1 MLITFL
7 LLSLVAATNRRRRGE
22 RRGSFNPFPK
32 RPSEN
37 CLVNTARGKT
47 CHEILARDPHNAKN
61 GYYKIHLPDQPAPVI
76 VECFFEDGRGWTVIQ
91 KRTTGH
97 LKFNKSWREYK
108 NGFQSVMKR
117 KGNGVDQCH
126 IYCSPG
132 LEQKERSRLFFHF
145 SNFSIFPDYF
155 QFLSKFFSIPNYSG
169 LTKFLPIS
177 CRFSIR
183 LLSFVAEFISRSLFY
198 RSGLIPSQIFPVTC
212 PTPLYCQ
219 T

>member
-126 IYCSPG
+126 KYTSSG
-132 LEQKERSRLFFHF
+132 LKNKERSRRNQSRFFFFHF
-145 SNFSIFPDYF
+145 SNFHSLSLS
-155 QFLSKFFSIPNYSG
+155 FLSKSIP
-169 LTKFLPIS
+169 
-177 CRFSIR
+177 
-183 LLSFVAEFISRSLFY
+183 
-198 RSGLIPSQIFPVTC
+198 IPSYFQILFIFS
-212 PTPLYCQ
+212 
-219 T
+219 